1 MRLKAPWCGAAEP
14 AVKRRRGAGDDNR
27 AMFANR
33 YHQYR
38 HAGLKDDLLAALIV
52 AVLLIPQCL
61 AYALLAGLPPQV
73 GIYASLLPLLAYAA
87 LGSSSVNAV
96 GPTAVLALMTAQVMA
111 PVVGPGG
118 VSPSMAALV
127 LAAEVGLLL
136 GAAAV
141 FKLDALA
148 SLLSAPVLQGF
159 STGAAVSIALS
170 QLPALLGNPAQG
182 MNARELFGSWWHSGS
197 WGHAATAAFGVGAL
211 LLLTVARR
219 SLLRLAARRLPQEQA
234 ELVGRASP
242 LVVICAAAALA
253 WATSAPSHGVAV
265 VGTLPD
271 LGLPLALPPLDATLW
286 WQLLPGAA
294 LIALVTFVSSFAV
307 AESLALLRGEHVD
320 GRRELAGLAAA
331 NLAAGIG
338 GGMVVGGSFS
348 RSAVNAEAGARTRM
362 AGVWTALFLALAVL
376 VLAEPLAWLPRAVL
390 AASIVVPVLT
400 VAEWGA
406 FGRAWRY
413 SRGEALLMFIVA
425 ALTVLH
431 NTQWALGVG
440 VAVSIALLLKHTA
453 RPHAA
458 LIGRVPGT
466 EHYRN
471 VERHATELT
480 PGVMS
485 LRIDESLLFT
495 NARELFGVVAHH
507 LDIHPDTRRV
517 LLQMTPVNRIDLSGL
532 EALRA
537 LQGVLLERGIR
548 LDLSEVKGP
557 VLDALRAAGWSR
569 WFQGRLFLSHHQGV
583 NDDHG
588 MSA

>member
-1 MRLKAPWCGAAEP
+1 MLTTRLRHY
-14 AVKRRRGAGDDNR
+14 RRT
-27 AMFANR
+27 
-33 YHQYR
+33 
-38 HAGLKDDLLAALIV
+38 GLRDDLVAALIV
-52 AVLLIPQCL
+52 AVLLIPQSL

-87 LGSSSVNAV
+87 VGSSSVNAV
-96 GPTAVLALMTAQVMA
+96 GPAAVLALMTAQAMA

-118 VSPSMAALV
+118 VSPALAALV
-127 LAAEVGLLL
+127 LASEVGLLL
-136 GAAAV
+136 LAAAL

-159 STGAAVSIALS
+159 STGAALSIALS
-170 QLPALLGNPAQG
+170 QMPALLGSPARG
-182 MNARELFGSWWHSGS
+182 MNAREVFSSWWQAGQHGA
-197 WGHAATAAFGVGAL
+197 WAHPATAAFGVSAL
-211 LLLTVARR
+211 LLLTLARR
-219 SLLRLAARRLPQEQA
+219 ALLRLAARHMPREQA
-234 ELVGRASP
+234 ALVGRASP
-242 LVVICAAAALA
+242 LVVICLA
-253 WATSAPSHGVAV
+253 MLVAWLSSAPSHGVAV

-271 LGLPLALPPLDATLW
+271 LGLPLALPPWDAALW
-286 WQLLPGAA
+286 WQLLPAAA

-307 AESLALLRGEHVD
+307 AESLALQRGEQVD
-320 GRRELAGLAAA
+320 GRRELAGLAVA
-331 NLAAGIG
+331 NLAAGVG
-338 GGMVVGGSFS
+338 GGMPVGGSFS
-348 RSAVNAEAGARTRM
+348 RSALNADAGARTRM
-362 AGVWTALFLALAVL
+362 AGAWTALFLALAVL
-376 VLAEPLAWLPRAVL
+376 LLAGPLAWLPRAVL

-413 SRGEALLMFIVA
+413 SRGEALVMWAVA
-425 ALTVLH
+425 ALTVLQ

-453 RPHAA
+453 KPHAA

-471 VERHATELT
+471 VERYATELT

-495 NARELFGVVAHH
+495 NARQLPGVVARH
-507 LDIHPDTRRV
+507 LAAYPDTRRV

-537 LQGVLLERGIR
+537 LQGVLLDRGIR

-569 WFQGRLFLSHHQGV
+569 WFQGRLFLSHHHGV
-583 NDDHG
+583 NDEQG
-588 MSA
+588 MAA

>member
-1 MRLKAPWCGAAEP
+1 MTIGRMFLTRL
-14 AVKRRRGAGDDNR
+14 R
-27 AMFANR
+27 
-33 YHQYR
+33 QYR
-38 HAGLKDDLLAALIV
+38 QAGLKDDLLAAAV
-52 AVLLIPQCL
+52 VSVLLIPQCL

-87 LGSSSVNAV
+87 LGSSPVNAV

-111 PVVGPGG
+111 PVVGPEG
-118 VSPSMAALV
+118 VSTTLAALV
-127 LAAEVGLLL
+127 LATEVGLLL
-136 GAAAV
+136 AAAALL
-141 FKLDALA
+141 KLDALA
-148 SLLSAPVLQGF
+148 ALLSAPVLQGF
-159 STGAAVSIALS
+159 STGAAISIAMS
-170 QLPALLGNPAQG
+170 QLPALLGSTARG
-182 MNARELFGSWWHSGS
+182 TNAPELFSSWWRSGS
-197 WGHAATAAFGVGAL
+197 WGHAATAGFGLAAL
-211 LLLTVARR
+211 LLLTIARR
-219 SLLRLAARRLPQEQA
+219 GLPPMLA
-234 ELVGRASP
+234 RAWP
-242 LVVICAAAALA
+242 LVVICAAALLA
-253 WATSAPSHGVAV
+253 WATSAPAQGVAV
-265 VGTLPD
+265 VGSLPH
-271 LGLPLALPPLDATLW
+271 LSLPLALPPFDATLW
-286 WQLLPGAA
+286 WQLLPGAT

-307 AESLALLRGEHVD
+307 AESLALQRGEHVD

-331 NLAAGIG
+331 NLAAGVG
-338 GGMVVGGSFS
+338 GGMVVGSSFS
-348 RSAVNAEAGARTRM
+348 RSAVNADAGARTRM
-362 AGVWTALFLALAVL
+362 AGVWTALFLALAVAL
-376 VLAEPLAWLPRAVL
+376 LAGPLAWLPRTVL
-390 AASIVVPVLT
+390 AASIVVPVL
-400 VAEWGA
+400 AANEWGA

-413 SRGEALLMFIVA
+413 SRGEAMVMLAVA
-425 ALTVLH
+425 TLTVLQ

-471 VERHATELT
+471 VERYATELT
-480 PGVMS
+480 PGVLS

-495 NARELFGVVAHH
+495 NARQLSGVVARQ
-507 LDIHPDTRRV
+507 LDAHPDTKRV

-537 LQGVLLERGIR
+537 LQGVLLERGVR

-583 NDDHG
+583 NNEQG

>member
-1 MRLKAPWCGAAEP
+1 MTIGR
-14 AVKRRRGAGDDNR
+14 
-27 AMFANR
+27 MFATR
-33 YHQYR
+33 FRQYR
-38 HAGLKDDLLAALIV
+38 QAGLKDDLLAAAV
-52 AVLLIPQCL
+52 VSVLLIPQCL

-118 VSPSMAALV
+118 VSPTLAALV
-127 LAAEVGLLL
+127 LATEVGLLL
-136 GAAAV
+136 AAAALL
-141 FKLDALA
+141 KLDALA
-148 SLLSAPVLQGF
+148 ALLSAPVLQGF

-170 QLPALLGNPAQG
+170 QLPALLGSPARG
-182 MNARELFGSWWHSGS
+182 TNAPELFASWWRSGS
-197 WGHAATAAFGVGAL
+197 WGHAATAGFGLGAL
-211 LLLTVARR
+211 LLLALARPY
-219 SLLRLAARRLPQEQA
+219 LPRRL
-234 ELVGRASP
+234 GRAWP
-242 LVVICAAAALA
+242 LVVICAAALLA
-253 WATSAPSHGVAV
+253 WATSAPLHGVAV
-265 VGTLPD
+265 VGSLPE
-271 LGLPLALPPLDATLW
+271 LGLPLALPPLDAALW

-307 AESLALLRGEHVD
+307 AESLALQRGEHVD

-331 NLAAGIG
+331 NLAAGVG

-348 RSAVNAEAGARTRM
+348 RSAVNADAGARTRM

-376 VLAEPLAWLPRAVL
+376 VLAVPLAWLPRAVL
-390 AASIVVPVLT
+390 AASIVVPVLAA
-400 VAEWGA
+400 AEWSA

-413 SRGEALLMFIVA
+413 SRGETLVMGVVA
-425 ALTVLH
+425 ALTVLQ

-471 VERHATELT
+471 VERYATEIT

-495 NARELFGVVAHH
+495 NARQLLGVVARH
-507 LDIHPDTRRV
+507 LDTHPGTKRV
-517 LLQMTPVNRIDLSGL
+517 LLQMTPVNRIDMSGL

-557 VLDALRAAGWSR
+557 VLDALRAADWSR

-583 NDDHG
+583 NDEQG
-588 MSA
+588 MAA

>member
-1 MRLKAPWCGAAEP
+1 
-14 AVKRRRGAGDDNR
+14 
-27 AMFANR
+27 MFATR
-33 YHQYR
+33 FRQYK
-38 HAGLKDDLLAALIV
+38 HDGLKDDLLAAAVV

-111 PVVGPGG
+111 PVIGPDG
-118 VSPSMAALV
+118 VSATLAALV
-127 LAAEVGLLL
+127 LATEVGLLL
-136 GAAAV
+136 ALAAV
-141 FKLDALA
+141 LKLDALA
-148 SLLSAPVLQGF
+148 ALLSAPVLQGF
-159 STGAAVSIALS
+159 STGAAISIGLS
-170 QLPALLGNPAQG
+170 QLPALLGSTARG
-182 MNARELFGSWWHSGS
+182 TNAPELFASWWRSGS
-197 WGHAATAAFGVGAL
+197 WGHATTAGFGLGAL
-211 LLLTVARR
+211 LLLTLARR
-219 SLLRLAARRLPQEQA
+219 TLPKALA
-234 ELVGRASP
+234 RAWP
-242 LVVICAAAALA
+242 LVVIGAAALLA
-253 WATSAPSHGVAV
+253 WATSAPSKGVAV
-265 VGTLPD
+265 VGSLPP
-271 LGLPLALPPLDATLW
+271 LGLPLALPPMDATLW

-307 AESLALLRGEHVD
+307 AESLALPRGEHVD

-331 NLAAGIG
+331 NLAAGVS

-348 RSAVNAEAGARTRM
+348 RSAVNADAGARTRIT
-362 AGVWTALFLALAVL
+362 GVWTALFLALAVL
-376 VLAEPLAWLPRAVL
+376 VLAGPLAWLPRTVL
-390 AASIVVPVLT
+390 AASIVVPVLAA
-400 VAEWGA
+400 AEWGA

-413 SRGEALLMFIVA
+413 SRGEALVMGAVA
-425 ALTVLH
+425 ALTVLQ

-471 VERHATELT
+471 VERYATELT
-480 PGVMS
+480 QGVMS

-495 NARELFGVVAHH
+495 NARQLLGVVAHH
-507 LDIHPDTRRV
+507 LSTHPDTQRV

-532 EALRA
+532 EALHA

-557 VLDALRAAGWSR
+557 VLDALRAGGWSR

-583 NDDHG
+583 NDEQG